1 MKVDIQDKIN
11 YNECLED
18 IILELN
24 GKIDGLRKEN
34 LQITN

>member
-1 MKVDIQDKIN
+1 MRSEIQQKID
-11 YNECLED
+11 YNACLED

-34 LQITN
+34 LLITN